1 MTYLRNNLKN
11 RVFDLVRDRK
21 GAISVEFAI
30 ISPFLI
36 SALLVASNMAFSVMN
51 HQKLAAAANAS
62 AAFIQDEI
70 SEHGLKPI
78 GQEEYD
84 KDGNPIDN
92 ELKRTARLIIEES
105 FGKELSP
112 TEASV
117 EFYCACPPPLTDMK
131 GFYAGEQPYYNFSAV
146 SMGNGNNVCPDDC
159 ESWRTDPQRVIA
171 KIEIDYQTYNLFGQS
186 KTVSE
191 EIVTRLK

>member
-1 MTYLRNNLKN
+1 MTLRLNILKN
-11 RVFDLVRDRK
+11 RVFTLVRDRE

-36 SALLVASNMAFSVMN
+36 TALLVASNMAFSVMN

-62 AAFIQDEI
+62 AAYIQDEI

-78 GQEEYD
+78 GVEEYD

-131 GFYAGEQPYYNFSAV
+131 GFYAGEQPYYNFSSV

-159 ESWRTDPQRVIA
+159 NEWRSDPQRVIA
-171 KIEIDYQTYNLFGQS
+171 KIEIDYKTHNLFGQS